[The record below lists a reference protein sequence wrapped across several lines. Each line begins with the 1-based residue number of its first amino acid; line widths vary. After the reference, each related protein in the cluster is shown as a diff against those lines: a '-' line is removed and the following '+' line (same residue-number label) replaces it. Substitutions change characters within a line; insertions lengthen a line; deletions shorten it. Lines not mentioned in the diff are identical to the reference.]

1 MVLNDYCDIERD
13 RQDAPHRPLPSG
25 QIAKASAFGLYCAMT
40 ILGVALALTVSLAS
54 FWVACAIVASVY
66 AYSSVLKTTLLAAPM
81 MGLCRTLNVMLGA
94 SVYISTAGQVP
105 SMVWWYAIGLGV
117 LICGLTIFAR
127 DERGDVSQKK
137 LLFGA
142 ALMLGGII
150 GIGVLAEQQRF
161 IPDYSYP
168 WLNRSRL
175 ALGLVFLPVVYRV
188 AIAIRSCDGADVQR
202 AVKTTI
208 RSLVFLDAAVCLL
221 AAPQSPLYALVVLLM
236 LLPVLL
242 FARAISTT

>member
-1 MVLNDYCDIERD
+1 M
-13 RQDAPHRPLPSG
+13 
-25 QIAKASAFGLYCAMT
+25 
-40 ILGVALALTVSLAS
+40 
-54 FWVACAIVASVY
+54 
-66 AYSSVLKTTLLAAPM
+66 
-81 MGLCRTLNVMLGA
+81 
-94 SVYISTAGQVP
+94 
-105 SMVWWYAIGLGV
+105 
-117 LICGLTIFAR
+117 
-127 DERGDVSQKK
+127 SQKK
-137 LLFGA
+137 LMFGA